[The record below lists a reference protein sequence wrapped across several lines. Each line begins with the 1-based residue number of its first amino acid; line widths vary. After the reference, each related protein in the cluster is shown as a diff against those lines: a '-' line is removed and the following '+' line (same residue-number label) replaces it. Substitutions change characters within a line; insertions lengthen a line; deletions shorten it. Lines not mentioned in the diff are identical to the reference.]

1 MRLLPLALLALPALA
16 AAPPLSSDTL
26 FDWRTPGSPQ
36 ISPDGRRIVYTL
48 ETPDRFADT
57 FHSNLWMVA
66 TDGKDHRP
74 LTSGKWKDSLPR
86 WSPDGSKLAYI
97 STRSGKV
104 QIFVRWMDTGAE
116 AKITD
121 VENAPSALSWSP
133 DGEWL
138 AFLSRV
144 AVKPAWQ
151 ITMPKAPA
159 GAAWAEP
166 PVVETRLKW
175 RADGIGGIGQR
186 PLGHAHVFVV
196 PVTGGAPR
204 QITDGDFDHGGEPA
218 WMPDGKSIV
227 VHAARRPDADTT
239 LYGDDIWRFPLDG
252 GKPLQLTKGD
262 GPETNPLVSPDGRYI
277 AFTGFADKGN
287 SSHNTN
293 LYVMNADGTG
303 LRQLGREIDRSYST
317 PRWEES
323 GRSLLAIV
331 EDSGK
336 SHLYRVPVDGPA
348 VALTKGNDRY
358 ATAYASAEAFSVSK
372 SGQVAISYSAPDQPK
387 DIVTFAATTP
397 GAVRRLTNAN
407 AGLLAGRSIGKV
419 EEVLWKSFD
428 GRPMQGWLIYP
439 PQFDPAKKYP
449 LILDIHGGPHA
460 MYGVEFNHQ
469 MQIFAGRGF
478 VVFYSNP
485 RGSTGYGEEFGNV
498 IHGNYPG
505 DDYKDLMTGVDA
517 VIAKGFID
525 PKKLCVTGGSG
536 GGLLTA
542 WIVTQTGRFAAAVSQ
557 YPVTNWITQ
566 TGSSDIGLTMMRWMK
581 AAPWEN
587 PQQYINHSPVFFA
600 HKVTTPTMVLTGEE
614 DWRTPIGQSE
624 EFYFALKARKVDS
637 VLVRVPKEPHGIRG
651 AYPSHRIAKIEH
663 ILGWMEKYTK

>member
-1 MRLLPLALLALPALA
+1 MRSIGLFLLVLAPAA
-16 AAPPLSSDTL
+16 AAPALTSDTI
-26 FDWRTPGSPQ
+26 FDWRTPSTPQ
-36 ISPDGRRIVYTL
+36 ISPDGRRVVYAL
-48 ETPDRFADT
+48 ESAARFADA
-57 FHSNLWMVA
+57 FHSNLWIVS

-86 WSPDGSKLAYI
+86 WSPDGSKLAYL
-97 STRSGKV
+97 STRAGKP
-104 QIFVRWMDTGAE
+104 QIFVRWMDTGVE

-121 VENAPSALSWSP
+121 LENSPAAMSWGP
-133 DGEWL
+133 DGESL
-138 AFLSRV
+138 AFIARV
-144 AVKPAWQ
+144 PGKPAWS

-159 GAAWAEP
+159 GATWAEP

-186 PLGHAHVFVV
+186 PLGFAHLFVV
-196 PVTGGAPR
+196 PVTGGTPR
-204 QITDGDFDHGGEPA
+204 QLSDGDFDHGGEPA
-218 WMPDGKSIV
+218 WMPDGKNIV
-227 VHAARRPDADTT
+227 VHGSRRADADTT
-239 LYGDDIWRFPLDG
+239 LYGEDIWRFPLDG
-252 GKPLQLTKGD
+252 GKPVQLTKVD
-262 GPETNPLVSPDGRYI
+262 GTETNPIVSPDGRYI
-277 AFTGFADKGN
+277 AFTGFADKGF

-293 LYVMNADGTG
+293 LYVMNTDGTG
-303 LRQLGREIDRSYST
+303 LRQLAKELDRSLT
-317 PRWEES
+317 APQWEAAS
-323 GRSLLAIV
+323 RALLAIV

-348 VALTKGNDRY
+348 AAVTSGNGRY
-358 ATAYASAEAFSVSK
+358 ATAYASGEAFSMSK
-372 SGQVAISYSAPDQPK
+372 SGQVAVSYSSSNEPK
-387 DIVTFAATTP
+387 DIVTFAIG
-397 GAVRRLTNAN
+397 GAMTRLTASNK
-407 AGLLAGRSIGKV
+407 GLMEARAVGKV
-419 EEVLWKSFD
+419 EEINWKSFD
-428 GRPMQGWLIYP
+428 GKPMQGWLIYP
-439 PQFDPAKKYP
+439 PGFDAAKKYP

-485 RGSTGYGEEFGNV
+485 RGSTGYGEEFGNI
-498 IHGNYPG
+498 IHTHYPG
-505 DDYKDLMTGVDA
+505 DDFKDLMTGVDA
-517 VIAKGFID
+517 VLAKGFID

-542 WIVTQTGRFAAAVSQ
+542 WTVTQTGRFAAAVSQ

-566 TGSSDIGLTMMRWMK
+566 TGSSDIGLMMMRWMK

-587 PQQYINHSPVFFA
+587 PQQYIAHSPVFFA

-651 AYPSHRIAKIEH
+651 AYPSHRVAKIEH
-663 ILGWMEKYTK
+663 ILTWMEKYTK